1 MTSGEYHDQGFNC
14 CESILQ
20 GLGDYLGVKSDLI
33 PSIATGFGGGIGHT
47 GGICGAITGAVMA
60 LGIKYGRKDPRDKE
74 KRDWFYKMVENFL
87 QDAEKE
93 LGSLSC
99 RDLIGLTLN
108 TDETMKIY
116 REKNLRRK
124 CHEIISQVE
133 KLAQAYLSLS
143 YS

>member
-1 MTSGEYHDQGFNC
+1 MTAGEYHDQGFNC
-14 CESILQ
+14 CESVLQ

-47 GGICGAITGAVMA
+47 GGVCGAITGAVMA

-74 KRDWFYKMVENFL
+74 QRDWLYRRVENFL
-87 QDAEKE
+87 QDAEQE
-93 LGSLSC
+93 LGSLNC

-108 TDETMKIY
+108 TDEAMTIY

-124 CHEIISQVE
+124 CHQIIEQVE
-133 KLAQAYLSLS
+133 KLAQAYLSRG
-143 YS
+143 

>member
-14 CESILQ
+14 CESTLQ

-47 GGICGAITGAVMA
+47 GGVCGAITGAGMA
-60 LGIKYGRKDPRDKE
+60 LGIKYGRRDPQDKE
-74 KRDWFYKMVENFL
+74 KRDWLYQRVENFL

-93 LGSLSC
+93 LGSLNC

-108 TDETMKIY
+108 TDEAMKIY
-116 REKNLRRK
+116 REKNLRKK
-124 CHEIISQVE
+124 CHQIIEQVE
-133 KLAQAYLSLS
+133 KLAQTYLSLD
-143 YS
+143 